1 MTSLLFLGGGAF
13 VVAFAVGLAI
23 ASTRRRYCVLVL
35 LGVVLVVAW
44 FGLALL
50 TANTDPNHRN
60 CSDCEYIWGRW
71 WWPPLFV
78 TVLGLNLV
86 GWLAGA
92 TAGWLAR
99 RVRRP
104 T

>member
-1 MTSLLFLGGGAF
+1 MANLLVLGGGAF
-13 VVAFAVGLAI
+13 VVAFALGLAT
-23 ASTRRRYCVLVL
+23 ASTKRRYGALVL
-35 LGVVLVVAW
+35 LGVALVVAW
-44 FGLALL
+44 FALALL
-50 TANTDPNHRN
+50 TASTDPNHKD

-71 WWPPLFV
+71 WWPPLV
-78 TVLGLNLV
+78 VAVLGLNLT